1 MRKMALHWKILIG
14 MALGIV
20 LGLAAIIGGFGELI
34 LDWVKPFGTIFI
46 NLLKLIAV
54 PLILVSLIDGI
65 SNLTNLS
72 KLSRIGGK
80 TIGLYIFSTIIAI
93 TIGLLLVNLVEP
105 GTFLPEEKREELRQ
119 KYASEANLKMET
131 ASSVEDEG
139 PLQILVDI
147 VPDNIFGAF
156 TSNVNMLQVIFFAFL
171 FGIAM
176 VMTPQDK
183 ALPVKKF
190 FDGANSIILRIVE
203 LVMLT
208 APVGVLA
215 LLAGLIVDV
224 AGDDPASAIDLFKAL
239 GVYSLT
245 VLVGLAIMIFI
256 FYPTVISAFTSIKYR
271 NFFKGIFPAQ
281 MLAFST
287 SSSAATLPV
296 TMDRVEK
303 HLGVSEE
310 VSSFVLPLGATINM
324 DGTSIHQAVSAVFIA
339 QAFAHDLTMA
349 DQLTIV
355 LTATLASIGAA
366 AVPSAGL
373 IMLVIVLGA
382 IGVEPEGL
390 ALIIAVDRPIDMCR
404 TIVNVTGDATVAT
417 IVASTEGE
425 LRSGLDQ
432 EKVLREEKLKVQ
444 PRDEEYPVE

>member
-1 MRKMALHWKILIG
+1 MRKLALHWKILIG
-14 MALGIV
+14 MAVGAALGI
-20 LGLAAIIGGFGELI
+20 AAIIGGFGDFI
-34 LDWVKPFGTIFI
+34 QDWIKPFGTIFI

-65 SNLTNLS
+65 SNLTDLS

-80 TIGLYIFSTIIAI
+80 TIGLYILSTVMAI
-93 TIGLLLVNLVEP
+93 SIGLILVNLVEP
-105 GTFLPEEKREELRQ
+105 GNFLPSETREELRL
-119 KYASEANLKMET
+119 KYASDANLKMET
-131 ASSVEDEG
+131 ATSVGESG
-139 PLQILVDI
+139 PLQILVDV

-156 TSNVNMLQVIFFAFL
+156 TNNANMLQVIFFAFL

-176 VMTPQDK
+176 VMTPQVK

-190 FDGANSIILRIVE
+190 FDGANAIILKIVE
-203 LVMLT
+203 LVMLA
-208 APVGVLA
+208 APLGVLA

-224 AGDDPASAIDLFKAL
+224 AGDDPAGAIDLFKAL

-245 VLVGLAIMIFI
+245 VLAGLVIMIFI
-256 FYPTVISAFTSIKYR
+256 FYPTLITIFTSIKYR
-271 NFFKGIFPAQ
+271 EFFKGIFPAQ

-303 HLGVSEE
+303 KLGVSEE

-339 QAFAHDLTMA
+339 QAFAHDLTMG

-404 TIVNVTGDATVAT
+404 TIVNITGDATVAT
-417 IVASTEGE
+417 LVASSEGE
-425 LRSGLDQ
+425 LRTGLD
-432 EKVLREEKLKVQ
+432 ENRINREEKIAVQ
-444 PRDEEYPVE
+444 PRDEEYPVD